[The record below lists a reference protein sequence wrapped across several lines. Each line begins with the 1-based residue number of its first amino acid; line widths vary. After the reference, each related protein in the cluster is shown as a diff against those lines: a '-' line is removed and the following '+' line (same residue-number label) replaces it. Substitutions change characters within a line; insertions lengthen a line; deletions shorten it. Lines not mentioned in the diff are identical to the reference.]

1 MKVLWFKRS
10 KELSLTQYVFYKI
23 KRKNIIESSGRG
35 VCTASAQPV
44 WCGQRIEKKN
54 DCKDHKSIQFIAII
68 MPFTVPHKIW
78 EIVDINKT

>member
-1 MKVLWFKRS
+1 MYFTRS
-10 KELSLTQYVFYKI
+10 KAKIVLKALSVVCVQY
-23 KRKNIIESSGRG
+23 
-35 VCTASAQPV
+35 TAAQQV

-78 EIVDINKT
+78 EIVDISKT

>member
-1 MKVLWFKRS
+1 M
-10 KELSLTQYVFYKI
+10 TQYVFYKI

-78 EIVDINKT
+78 EIVDISKT